1 MKEEL
6 DFDMRVGAFSFFGQ
20 AELCLAK
27 QTSGWHQSINDNER
41 SMTLAKKQSFVWI
54 LCIIL
59 HRDYSKAG
67 ISSVVSFKITATKH
81 QQGLMAFTLGIE
93 VVFTA

>member
-1 MKEEL
+1 MTCESVRFLFL
-6 DFDMRVGAFSFFGQ
+6 DKLSCVLLNKPLGGTKALF
-20 AELCLAK
+20 
-27 QTSGWHQSINDNER
+27 NDNER

-93 VVFTA
+93 VAFTA